1 MSSSGSLLGRGNI
14 SIRRRGSLLENNHTR
29 SVVGFTSWGG
39 PLASASK
46 DYKTPDGSCHGGG
59 QRVHSI
65 GPQKL
70 DRASKLQ
77 RLRPSPLDG
86 SFAGFGPQDSWT
98 TIPMDFWRWLGLAVP
113 TLHRA

>member
-1 MSSSGSLLGRGNI
+1 MV
-14 SIRRRGSLLENNHTR
+14 H
-29 SVVGFTSWGG
+29 VM
-39 PLASASK
+39 
-46 DYKTPDGSCHGGG
+46 GG

-86 SFAGFGPQDSWT
+86 SFAGFSLSRLLDNNPNGFMEVDRFGGAY
-98 TIPMDFWRWLGLAVP
+98 IA
-113 TLHRA
+113 